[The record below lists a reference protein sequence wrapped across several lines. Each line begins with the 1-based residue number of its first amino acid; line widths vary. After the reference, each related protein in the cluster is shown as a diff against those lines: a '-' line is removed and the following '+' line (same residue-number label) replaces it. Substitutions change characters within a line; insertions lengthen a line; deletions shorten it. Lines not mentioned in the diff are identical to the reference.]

1 MTISISH
8 EKNIDSEK
16 LMYLYQNVGWSAY
29 TEDLDLLKNAIGKS
43 LDVITAWEDEKLV
56 GLIRTIGDGLTILYI
71 QDILVLNEYQKK
83 GIGSMLLKEV
93 LGKYKH
99 VRQKVLLTEEAK
111 DVRHFY
117 EKNGFES
124 CDKGTLVAFAKF
136 R

>member
-1 MTISISH
+1 MTISISY

-29 TEDLDLLKNAIGKS
+29 TENLDLLKNAIVKS
-43 LDVITAWEDEKLV
+43 LDVITAWEDEELV

-93 LGKYKH
+93 LEKYKH

>member
-71 QDILVLNEYQKK
+71 QDILVLKEYQTK

>member
-29 TEDLDLLKNAIGKS
+29 TENLDLLKNAIVKS
-43 LDVITAWEDEKLV
+43 LDVITAWEDEELV

-99 VRQKVLLTEEAK
+99 VLQKVLLTEEAK

>member
-1 MTISISH
+1 MTISLSY

-16 LMYLYQNVGWSAY
+16 LMNLYQNVGWSAY
-29 TEDLDLLKNAIGKS
+29 TEDLDLLKNAILKS

-83 GIGSMLLKEV
+83 GVGSMLLEEI
-93 LGKYKH
+93 LEKYKH

>member
-29 TEDLDLLKNAIGKS
+29 TENLDLLKNAIVKS
-43 LDVITAWEDEKLV
+43 LDVITAWEDEELV

-71 QDILVLNEYQKK
+71 QDILVLNEHQKK

>member
-29 TEDLDLLKNAIGKS
+29 TENLDLLKNAIGKS

-71 QDILVLNEYQKK
+71 QDILVLKEYQKK
-83 GIGSMLLKEV
+83 GIGSTLLKEV

>member
-1 MTISISH
+1 MKISISH

-16 LMYLYQNVGWSAY
+16 LMNLYQNVGWSAY
-29 TEDLDLLKNAIGKS
+29 TENLDLLKNAILKS
-43 LDVITAWEDEKLV
+43 LDVITAWEDEELV

-71 QDILVLNEYQKK
+71 QDILVLNEHQKK

-93 LGKYKH
+93 LDKYKH

-124 CDKGTLVAFAKF
+124 CDKGTLVAYAKF

>member
-16 LMYLYQNVGWSAY
+16 LMNLYQNVGWSAY
-29 TEDLDLLKNAIGKS
+29 TEDLDLLKNAIEKS
-43 LDVITAWEDEKLV
+43 LDVITAWEEGELV

-71 QDILVLNEYQKK
+71 QDILVLKEHQKK
-83 GIGSMLLKEV
+83 GIGSILLKEV
-93 LGKYKH
+93 LDKYKQ

>member
-1 MTISISH
+1 MTIYISH

-16 LMYLYQNVGWSAY
+16 LMNLYQNVGWSAY
-29 TEDLDLLKNAIGKS
+29 TEDLDLLKNAIIKS
-43 LDVITAWEDEKLV
+43 LDVITAWDDDELV

-71 QDILVLNEYQKK
+71 QDILVLKEHQKK
-83 GIGSMLLKEV
+83 GIGSILLKEV
-93 LGKYKH
+93 LDKYKH

-111 DVRHFY
+111 SVRHFY
-117 EKNGFES
+117 EKNGFDS

>member
-1 MTISISH
+1 MTVTLSH
-8 EKNIDSEK
+8 DKSIDSEK
-16 LMYLYQNVGWSAY
+16 LMNLYQNVGWSAY
-29 TEDLDLLKNAIGKS
+29 TEDRDLLNNAILKS
-43 LDVITAWEDEKLV
+43 LDVITAWKDEELV

-71 QDILVLNEYQKK
+71 QDILVLKEHQKE
-83 GIGSMLLKEV
+83 GIGSILLKEV
-93 LGKYKH
+93 LEKSKH
-99 VRQKVLLTEEAK
+99 IRQKVLLTEEAR